1 MIKNY
6 TVFLNSE
13 ALCNEKV
20 MIPMGICT
28 EGIIMHIG
36 VAGWERGSCIT
47 AEVGSGP
54 IAVATVAAGREIWL
68 NFFSPILA
76 HFAHFSFQSPRWV
89 SFCPDGVSLCP
100 EHHHQPLFFTQQSQT
115 PFGDTNKHKSPQPH
129 PKIPLFL
136 AWTWK
141 WAKWTT
147 VPVSLW
153 PLWAGLDWELRSP
166 WNRNMLRIS
175 NIINLVSNII
185 ILGLIA
191 C

>member
-147 VPVSLW
+147 F
-153 PLWAGLDWELRSP
+153 WAKWTPTGQNVWKTGKTFLEVGKKKYS
-166 WNRNMLRIS
+166 S
-175 NIINLVSNII
+175 KK
-185 ILGLIA
+185 
-191 C
+191 